1 MASELIVQTLKGP
14 SSGANANKILIPSG
28 QTLNAAGHVV
38 AVYNAVSDTT
48 QSISSTS
55 LTSISGLSITMT
67 PKDADNLIVMQ
78 AVIQNSMTY
87 VMSYAFLKDGA
98 KTQSGRA
105 GTSRAISDVQT
116 VTYWGTTSSAY
127 VMNTPIMHYET
138 AGSTS
143 SRVYTVATAS
153 VWDGAASTVVV
164 NDRTGSDM
172 QGYSYFTIWEIAQ

>member
-14 SSGANANKILIPSG
+14 TSGANANKILIPSG

-48 QSISSTS
+48 QTISSAS
-55 LTSISGLSITMT
+55 LTNISGLSITMT

-78 AVIQNSMTY
+78 ASIQNTMTY
-87 VMSYAFLKDGA
+87 VTSYAFLKDGA

-105 GTSRAISDVQT
+105 GTNRSISDVQT
-116 VTYWGTTSSAY
+116 VYYWGTTSTGY

-143 SRVYTVATAS
+143 SRNYTVAAAS
-153 VWDGAASTVVV
+153 SWDGAASTMYV
-164 NDRTGSDM
+164 NDRGDGDM